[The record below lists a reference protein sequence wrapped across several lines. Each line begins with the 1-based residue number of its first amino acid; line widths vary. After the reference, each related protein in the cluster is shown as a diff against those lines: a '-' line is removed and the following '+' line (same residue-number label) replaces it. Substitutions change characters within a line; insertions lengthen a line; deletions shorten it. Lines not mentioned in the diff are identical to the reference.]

1 MNKVLIK
8 AEREDRIIIKG
19 VWEFSIGIGD
29 KTDNIVF
36 NSFLVIKKKKNSRVV
51 SPILLP
57 HVFF

>member
-36 NSFLVIKKKKNSRVV
+36 NSFLVIKKKKKTVA
-51 SPILLP
+51 
-57 HVFF
+57 